1 MTRAGKRETSEH
13 FGRSARQ
20 EELDGERFR
29 RAFSAMDA
37 SDEAVER
44 IMAMVEKIDSEQRA
58 QSPGGEATPTG
69 AASRPEARGGHAR
82 RTGARQPRRRFTVRA
97 AVATAA
103 VTALVASGAYAAV
116 SSDFFQSAFGP
127 KGQQDVEAHTVVEED
142 HISPATGEP
151 VSWVAPS
158 RTWTD
163 VDEQVAQRLLDG
175 YVFDVNRTCELHG
188 YTLTVDQC
196 VMDENGNGVATIT
209 VENPDGVDVSDAGY
223 GEVYLSNGAPVA
235 FGISSVDGAV
245 PIWDDRVIMDA
256 EQSTDTKL
264 VGVAYF
270 GPFTGRIDGGLEWAL
285 ADRES
290 GGTSSVAAQD
300 ADGASAYMPADTLS
314 TREFKAEDGSTVEVS
329 PIALTQF
336 LADSDDSVNEAV
348 IHYTDGSEYV
358 VYRWGGDD
366 PVSND
371 VVSYEYSD
379 EADRDGSAHL
389 FNRLVDVDA
398 IDSITLR
405 GHTYVE
411 SSGGEP
417 SQQDFELVF
426 RAL

>member
-1 MTRAGKRETSEH
+1 MTHAGKGEVA
-13 FGRSARQ
+13 GRLGQSAGR
-20 EELDGERFR
+20 EELDSGRFR

-37 SDEAVER
+37 SDETVER
-44 IMAMVEKIDSEQRA
+44 IMAMVEKIDSEQLA
-58 QSPGGEATPTG
+58 QCSGGDTVSAG
-69 AASRPEARGGHAR
+69 AASRPEGCGGRAHQAGVGR
-82 RTGARQPRRRFTVRA
+82 PRRRFTVRA

-116 SSDFFQSAFGP
+116 SSDFFQLAFGS

-142 HISPATGEP
+142 RISPVTGEP

-163 VDEQVAQRLLDG
+163 VDEQTAQRLLDG
-175 YVFDVNRTCELHG
+175 CVFDVNRTCELHG
-188 YTLTVDQC
+188 YTLTVGQC
-196 VMDENGNGVATIT
+196 VMDDNGNGVATVTI
-209 VENPDGVDVSDAGY
+209 ENPDGIDASDAGY
-223 GEVYLSNGAPVA
+223 GEVYLSNDAPVA
-235 FGISSVDGAV
+235 FGINSVDSAV
-245 PIWDDRVIMDA
+245 SFWDARVIMDA
-256 EQSTDTKL
+256 NQSTDTKL

-270 GPFTGRIDGGLEWAL
+270 GPFTGQFDGGLEWVL
-285 ADRES
+285 IDCES

-300 ADGASAYMPADTLS
+300 SGGASVYVPQATLPI
-314 TREFKAEDGSTVEVS
+314 REFQAEDGSTVEVS

-336 LADSDDSVNEAV
+336 LADSDNSVNEAV
-348 IHYTDGSEYV
+348 IRYTDGSEYT

-371 VVSYEYSD
+371 LVSYEYGD
-379 EADRDGSAHL
+379 DADRDGSAHL

-411 SSGGEP
+411 SADGEP

-426 RAL
+426 RAS

>member
-1 MTRAGKRETSEH
+1 MTRAGKGEVFERP
-13 FGRSARQ
+13 GRNPRR
-20 EELDGERFR
+20 EELDSERFR

-37 SDEAVER
+37 SDETVER
-44 IMAMVEKIDSEQRA
+44 IMTMVEKIDSGQRA
-58 QSPGGEATPTG
+58 RCPSSETAPAG
-69 AASRPEARGGHAR
+69 AASRPGGCSGHAR
-82 RTGARQPRRRFTVRA
+82 RTGVRQPRRRFTVRA

-116 SSDFFQSAFGP
+116 SSDFFQSAFGT

-142 HISPATGEP
+142 HISPVTGEP

-158 RTWTD
+158 RTWED

-175 YVFDVNRTCELHG
+175 YVFDVNRTCELNG
-188 YTLTVDQC
+188 YTLTVGQC
-196 VMDENGNGVATIT
+196 VMDENGNGVATVT
-209 VENPDGVDVSDAGY
+209 LENPDGVDLSDAGY
-223 GEVYLSNGAPVA
+223 GEVYLSNDAPVD
-235 FGISSVDGAV
+235 FRIESVDSAV
-245 PIWDDRVIMDA
+245 LFWDARVIMDA

-300 ADGASAYMPADTLS
+300 ADGTSVYVPQATLP
-314 TREFKAEDGSTVEVS
+314 TREFQAEDGSTVEVS

-336 LADSDDSVNEAV
+336 LADSDNSANEAV
-348 IHYTDGSEYV
+348 IRYTDGSEYV
-358 VYRWGGDD
+358 VYRQGGDD
-366 PVSND
+366 PVAND
-371 VVSYEYSD
+371 VVGYGYSD
-379 EADRDGSAHL
+379 DADRDGSAHL

-411 SSGGEP
+411 SADGEP

-426 RAL
+426 RAS